1 MARAPAALVLALLP
15 AAARAGAAGLRG
27 DASPASEKRK
37 PHEHTLLAL
46 RADFLDPR
54 LSPPASPPAPP
65 LARSA
70 RQGGGSSADPRNP
83 RGAPED
89 YIYVFLSSSTA
100 ERALVSQDP
109 DLVHPPPC
117 GDTPSNSC
125 GGDPGTMCFADPT
138 CLVFAGPGCNAGGTS
153 QVCRYCDVGGGTPE
167 CEPESPAKANAAL
180 GPVVDT
186 GTAAVGTPATTLDGS
201 AASKRSLVAA
211 RRGSQPDPGN
221 SEIQH
226 ERSSATIQAWRRD
239 SSWAPGDKGAP
250 HSVTIGDDAMPT
262 VTLEARLLSRG
273 SAGIQ
278 KPLPAP

>member
-1 MARAPAALVLALLP
+1 MWWPPRGSAARAPWPSP
-15 AAARAGAAGLRG
+15 AARHLQAAAGGRPAGERWPVPLLRSC
-27 DASPASEKRK
+27 SPCCL
-37 PHEHTLLAL
+37 PP
-46 RADFLDPR
+46 RA
-54 LSPPASPPAPP
+54 PARPGCEGMP
-65 LARSA
+65 
-70 RQGGGSSADPRNP
+70 RQGSGPSTPL
-83 RGAPED
+83 PE
-89 YIYVFLSSSTA
+89 
-100 ERALVSQDP
+100 DP

>member
-1 MARAPAALVLALLP
+1 VSMLLCTSDRSAVVAAPGLGRQGPLAIPRGTAPAGRRGRAPGRRAMARAPAALVLALLP

-27 DASPASEKRK
+27 DASP
-37 PHEHTLLAL
+37 
-46 RADFLDPR
+46 
-54 LSPPASPPAPP
+54 
-65 LARSA
+65 
-70 RQGGGSSADPRNP
+70 
-83 RGAPED
+83 
-89 YIYVFLSSSTA
+89 

-226 ERSSATIQAWRRD
+226 ERSSATMQAWRRD

>member
-1 MARAPAALVLALLP
+1 MLGPLGHPPRHGTCRPPREGARQASDGPCPCCARARPAACRRARRRGR
-15 AAARAGAAGLRG
+15 AARGCL
-27 DASPASEKRK
+27 AS
-37 PHEHTLLAL
+37 
-46 RADFLDPR
+46 
-54 LSPPASPPAPP
+54 
-65 LARSA
+65 
-70 RQGGGSSADPRNP
+70 
-83 RGAPED
+83 
-89 YIYVFLSSSTA
+89 VA